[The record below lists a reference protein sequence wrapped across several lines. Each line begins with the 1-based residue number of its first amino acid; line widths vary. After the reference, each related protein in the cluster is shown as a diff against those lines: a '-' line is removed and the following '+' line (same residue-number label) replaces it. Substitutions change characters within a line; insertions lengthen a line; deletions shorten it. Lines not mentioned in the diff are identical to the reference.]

1 MEEPLILAKA
11 LTAKL
16 IERRV
21 PTVEN
26 ELSKVCREL
35 PPQEIL
41 GVVVQLMGEN
51 VRAAAAIAV
60 RAQLPVAQ
68 QMELLHLVLTLG
80 QTNKIRVLVSEVF
93 AHRMS
98 AEMFLGQLIE
108 KRELVPKGVHF
119 AAYYFLAS
127 AKMSSETR
135 QAIRGLLEETKPKQ

>member
-1 MEEPLILAKA
+1 MEKPFILAKA
-11 LTAKL
+11 LAAKL

-21 PTVEN
+21 PAVEN

-41 GVVVQLMGEN
+41 GIVVQLMGEN

-60 RAQLPVAQ
+60 RAQLPIAQ

-98 AEMFLGQLIE
+98 AEMFLVQLRKLFTNPCVMCWRMPE
-108 KRELVPKGVHF
+108 
-119 AAYYFLAS
+119 A
-127 AKMSSETR
+127 ET
-135 QAIRGLLEETKPKQ
+135 IGT

>member
-11 LTAKL
+11 LAAKL

-26 ELSKVCREL
+26 ELSKVCRKL

-68 QMELLHLVLTLG
+68 QLDLLHLVLALG
-80 QTNKIRVLVSEVF
+80 QTNTIKALVSEVF

-98 AEMFLGQLIE
+98 AEMFLNQLIE
-108 KRELVPKGVHF
+108 KREQFPVGVHF
-119 AAYYFLAS
+119 AAYYFLGA
-127 AKMSSETR
+127 ATMSSETR
-135 QAIRGLLEETKPKQ
+135 QAIRALLEETKPKQ